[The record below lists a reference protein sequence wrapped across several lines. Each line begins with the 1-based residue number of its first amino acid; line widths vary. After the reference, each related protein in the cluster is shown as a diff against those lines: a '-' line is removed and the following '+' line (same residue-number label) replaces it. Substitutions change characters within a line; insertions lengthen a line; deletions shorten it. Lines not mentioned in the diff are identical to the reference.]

1 MTKYFSDN
9 EVDTIY
15 GCVLNAID
23 NLEAIKAEL
32 NKDFKA
38 PWYILEKIERVENYV
53 ACITNRAADANE
65 RDPEVTNG

>member
-32 NKDFKA
+32 SKDFKA

-53 ACITNRAADANE
+53 ACIKNRATDANE
-65 RDPEVTNG
+65 REPEVTNA